1 MSLHQTKHQKVI
13 RLTVDGTNFQA
24 AAGTSDLTSG
34 AVDMQGF
41 ESARFLYCLG
51 TITSGAVTSIKA
63 QQCDT
68 TGGSYADL
76 LGTSVTVADTDDNK
90 VVSLEIVQPL
100 ERFLKVVIDRGTQ
113 NAVVESLVVILS
125 GSKELPIADDS
136 TTVVGSEVHVSPIEG
151 TA

>member
-13 RLTVDGTNFQA
+13 RLKVDGTNYQA
-24 AAGTSDLTSG
+24 AAGTTDLTSE
-34 AVDMQGF
+34 AVDMANF

-68 TGGSYADL
+68 SGGTYADL

-90 VVSLEIVQPL
+90 VVSLEIVRPTEQ
-100 ERFLKVVIDRGTQ
+100 FLKIVIDRGTQ

-125 GSKELPIADDS
+125 GAKELPIADDS
-136 TTVVGSEVHVSPIEG
+136 ATVVGSEVHVGVAEG